1 MTTTENKNDPYT
13 VLAQESK
20 ETIVNPTPA
29 APTQKSTPT
38 EKAEQA
44 ATVSVQ
50 NTSAS
55 VPDGQSWIDV
65 VIKVFID
72 VLARIFGQPSPTGGK
87 LPTLNG
93 NKSTSLSQG
102 KVWNT
107 LSGWLAAVGNK
118 LENVAN
124 IAVDSAKNVA
134 NTAKDAATNTANQAV
149 NMAKEQAQ
157 WAVEAAKNV
166 GQSAV
171 NVAKDSAG
179 DVVDTAKNVANE
191 AKDAA
196 NSAID
201 ATKNTANEVKDTAT
215 NTVNTEKETI
225 KKDPML

>member
-1 MTTTENKNDPYT
+1 MEIINFFALLELYASADGAAYSSRIHPAKAGLVVEYNIYLLNTCPMTTTENKNDPYT

-107 LSGWLAAVGNK
+107 LSG
-118 LENVAN
+118 
-124 IAVDSAKNVA
+124 
-134 NTAKDAATNTANQAV
+134 
-149 NMAKEQAQ
+149 
-157 WAVEAAKNV
+157 
-166 GQSAV
+166 
-171 NVAKDSAG
+171 
-179 DVVDTAKNVANE
+179 
-191 AKDAA
+191 
-196 NSAID
+196 
-201 ATKNTANEVKDTAT
+201 
-215 NTVNTEKETI
+215 
-225 KKDPML
+225 